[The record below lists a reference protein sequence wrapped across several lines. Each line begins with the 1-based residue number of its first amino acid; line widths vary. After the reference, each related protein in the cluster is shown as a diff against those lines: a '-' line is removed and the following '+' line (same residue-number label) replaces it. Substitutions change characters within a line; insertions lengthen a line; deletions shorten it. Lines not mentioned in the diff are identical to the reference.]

1 MPCRYSSFK
10 AILIGFV
17 VTFFPIADVPVF
29 WPILLM
35 YWFVLFFVTMKRQ
48 IKHMIKYRYLP
59 FSMGKKVAP
68 PTPACPHAI
77 TRCSHASRAF
87 QFLKVTTMPCLCILM
102 HRTPAHDS
110 LQHDLPQG
118 IQLPRGMCACH
129 VRYRFQGV
137 RAAVS
142 ALETC

>member
-48 IKHMIKYRYLP
+48 IKHMIKYRYIP
-59 FSMGKKVAP
+59 FSLGKKVHP
-68 PTPACPHAI
+68 PTPACPHKI
-77 TRCSHASRAF
+77 THCPHASRAF
-87 QFLKVTTMPCLCILM
+87 Q
-102 HRTPAHDS
+102 S
-110 LQHDLPQG
+110 
-118 IQLPRGMCACH
+118 
-129 VRYRFQGV
+129 
-137 RAAVS
+137 
-142 ALETC
+142 